1 MIRTE
6 WLREDAVLA
15 VHPEGPLDDGDFERA
30 AGIVDP
36 VIARRGRL
44 EGLLVDARAFAGWN
58 DAGALA
64 AHLRFVHAHQPKVA
78 RIAVV
83 GDQWWLRAAP
93 AIEPFYGTP
102 IRVFDSSEEAAA
114 RSWLLESPPEQPNV
128 SILPESEGTMIGV
141 RVTGRLRDDDYQ
153 TIQAELA
160 ARLPEDGKL
169 RLLAV
174 IDEGFRGW
182 TPKGCLDDIA
192 MAFSPWR
199 HRFEKLAVVAGPGLL
214 RWCAE
219 HFPSALLPYPV
230 KVFGPEQT
238 EAAWSWL
245 RPGCEHDGAGVDGPF
260 T

>member
-6 WLREDAVLA
+6 WLREDEVLA
-15 VHPEGPLDDGDFERA
+15 VYPEGPLDDEDFERA

-44 EGLLVDARAFAGWN
+44 EGLLVDARGFAGWD
-58 DAGALA
+58 DARALL
-64 AHLRFVHAHQPKVA
+64 AHLRFVHEHQPKVA
-78 RIAVV
+78 RFAVI

-102 IRVFDSSEEAAA
+102 IRVFAPAEADAA
-114 RSWLLESPPEQPNV
+114 KAWLLESPPAPPNV
-128 SILPESEGTMIGV
+128 SILPESEGAVIGV
-141 RVTGRLRDDDYQ
+141 RVTGRLRDDDYEK
-153 TIQAELA
+153 IQAELA
-160 ARLPEDGKL
+160 ARLPVDGKL

-192 MAFSPWR
+192 MAFGAWR
-199 HRFEKLAVVAGPGLL
+199 HRFEKLAVVTGPGMV

-219 HFPSALLPYPV
+219 NFPASLLPYPL
-230 KVFGPEQT
+230 KVFGPDET
-238 EAAWSWL
+238 DAAWAWL
-245 RPGCEHDGAGVDGPF
+245 RE
-260 T
+260 